1 MIITAIVVAA
11 LSYLI
16 GSLPLGYWLIKKNGY
31 HPREVSA
38 HNLGIENVMR
48 LLGPGPALLSGLSD
62 VFKVFIAISLA
73 VPTGQTEIAVLAGFA
88 AYMGHLFPPKQ
99 FFPDVPPR
107 GRGNLALL
115 GVLAGWSAAH
125 AFPELLIYLTVAVF
139 AGLLAYTRFVVVA
152 TLSALG
158 FLALMVTLFTS
169 IQGEYKF
176 LLWIM
181 LGVAVW
187 RLKEQLGR
195 IMDRTE
201 PRLGEKIPMRGKNP
215 NERVAAFMIHALT
228 PEDMFQTER
237 IKWLKP
243 YVDRGLIPIK
253 WVVWAAEQLRPVKVD
268 ELRGIKTSEGIDVR
282 MYLITCPVLPEF
294 FRDKPEMA
302 VQRAIQGARLAH
314 ELGASVFGL
323 GAFWSTVGNK
333 GLEVQEAVP
342 EIHITNG
349 GAYTAGT
356 VKNAIPGIL
365 KHFAEQGRNL
375 KEVTAGVVGANGV
388 VAFGIARTISPQV
401 GKVILL
407 GRDMERLE
415 RSMKTL
421 AKANPSTEF
430 TATLDYAS
438 LKTCDIIFTA
448 TSDPDPVI
456 FPEHVK
462 ENTWIFDEGRPADV
476 DESVKQIPGVR
487 VIPGGV
493 VVPPGSMTGNVNLH
507 FGKGAVPACLAETLI
522 IAATESYDRKSL
534 GQQTLSE
541 NINFF
546 VQEAERLGF
555 LTVEE

>member
-1 MIITAIVVAA
+1 MIITALVVAA

-16 GSLPLGYWLIKKNGY
+16 GSLPLGYWLIKRNGY

-48 LLGPGPALLSGLSD
+48 LLGPGPALLSGAAD
-62 VFKVFIAISLA
+62 VLKAFFAIALA
-73 VPTGQTEIAVLAGFA
+73 MPTGQMEIAVLAGIA
-88 AYMGHLFPPKQ
+88 VYLGHLFPFKK

-107 GRGNLALL
+107 GRGNLVLL
-115 GVLAGWSAAH
+115 GVLAGWDATQALPDLVI
-125 AFPELLIYLTVAVF
+125 FLTVAVF
-139 AGLLAYTRFVVVA
+139 SGLLAYSRFVVLA
-152 TLSALG
+152 TLSALA
-158 FLALMVTLFTS
+158 FLTLAVTLFTS
-169 IQGEYKF
+169 MEGEYKF
-176 LLWIM
+176 LLWMM
-181 LGVAVW
+181 LGVAFW
-187 RLKEQLGR
+187 RLKEQVGR
-195 IMDRTE
+195 VMDGTE
-201 PRLGEKIPMRGKNP
+201 PRIGARVPMRDKNP

-228 PEDMFQTER
+228 PDDMLQPGR
-237 IKWLKP
+237 IKWMKP
-243 YVDRGLIPIK
+243 LVDRGIIPIK
-253 WVVWAAEQLRPVKVD
+253 WVVWIAEQLRPVKVD
-268 ELRGIKTSEGIDVR
+268 ELRGIKTSEGIEVR
-282 MYLITCPVLPEF
+282 MYLITCPVLPEM
-294 FRDKPEMA
+294 FRDRPELA
-302 VQRAIQGARLAH
+302 VKRAIQGAKLAH

-333 GLEVQEAVP
+333 GIDVQAAVP
-342 EIHITNG
+342 EIHVTNG

-365 KHFAEQGRNL
+365 KHFEEQGRNL

-407 GRDMERLE
+407 GRDQERLE

-421 AKANPSTEF
+421 SKANARTEF
-430 TATLDYAS
+430 VATTDYDL
-438 LKTCDIIFTA
+438 LKECDIIFTA

-456 FPEHVK
+456 FAKHVK

-476 DESVKQIPGVR
+476 DESVKAIPGVR

-493 VVPPGSMTGNVNLH
+493 VIPPGSMQSYVNLH
-507 FGKGAVPACLAETLI
+507 FGQGAVPACLAETLI
-522 IAATESYDRKSL
+522 IAATDAYDRKSL

-541 NINFF
+541 NIHFF

-555 LTVEE
+555 QTVEE

>member
-1 MIITAIVVAA
+1 MIITAIVVAV

-16 GSLPLGYWLIKKNGY
+16 GSLPVGYWLIKRNGY

-38 HNLGIENVMR
+38 HNLGIENVMH
-48 LLGPGPALLSGLSD
+48 LLGPGPALLSALAD
-62 VFKVFIAISLA
+62 ILKAFVAIALA
-73 VPTGQTEIAVLAGFA
+73 IPTGQTEIALLAGIA
-88 AYMGHLFPPKQ
+88 AYFGHLFPPKQ
-99 FFPDVPPR
+99 FFPDLPPR
-107 GRGNLALL
+107 GRGNLVLL
-115 GVLAGWSAAH
+115 GVLAGWSASH
-125 AFPELLIYLTVAVF
+125 ALPEVLIYLTVAVF

-152 TLSALG
+152 TLSALA
-158 FLALMVTLFTS
+158 FLTLMVTFFTS
-169 IQGEYKF
+169 VDGEYKF
-176 LLWIM
+176 LLWAM
-181 LGVAVW
+181 LLTGVW

-195 IMDRTE
+195 IMDHTE
-201 PRLGEKIPMRGKNP
+201 PRLGDQIPMRGKNP

-228 PEDMFQTER
+228 PDDMFQTER

-243 YVDRGLIPIK
+243 WVDRGIVPLSF
-253 WVVWAAEQLRPVKVD
+253 VTWAAEQLRPVKVD

-294 FRDKPEMA
+294 FRDKPELA

-314 ELGASVFGL
+314 EMGASVMGL

-333 GLEVQEAVP
+333 GQEVQEAVP
-342 EIHITNG
+342 QIHVTNG

-365 KHFAEQGRNL
+365 RHFEEQGRDL

-407 GRDMERLE
+407 GRDQERLE

-430 TATLDYAS
+430 TATTDYAS
-438 LKTCDIIFTA
+438 LKGCDIIFTA

-476 DESVKQIPGVR
+476 DESVKKVPGVR

-493 VVPPGSMTGNVNLH
+493 VIPPGSMTGNVNLH
-507 FGKGAVPACLAETLI
+507 FGQGAVPACLAETLI

-534 GQQTLSE
+534 GQQTLSD